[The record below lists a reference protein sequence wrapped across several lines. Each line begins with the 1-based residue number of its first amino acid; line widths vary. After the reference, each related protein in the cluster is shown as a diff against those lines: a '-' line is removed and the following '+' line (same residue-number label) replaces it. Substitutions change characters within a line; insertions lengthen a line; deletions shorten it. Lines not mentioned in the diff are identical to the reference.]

1 MRLERWYW
9 LAVFVIFSL
18 AAHALFGYSTKNIGW
33 EPARVPAPRGMEI
46 TLEPNAPEK
55 PVTPQPK
62 PAQIAK
68 VEPKKEVVK
77 KEPQPKPI
85 TVKEP
90 EPPKPAPVIVKRQ
103 PRARPVRIATNR
115 STRPIQIAS
124 NRDVQH
130 IRLNAPQDERALGA
144 IKPAAL
150 PDLKGNTAQ
159 EDAAKL
165 DSETPPPLGLPEI
178 PKNTP
183 RPITQPKTRS
193 AFVPNVGGGSFAPDK
208 TLTGKNGAAG
218 PEAPPE
224 DTLFTGGGAG
234 GQNLPKAPA
243 KIGGGGGNSIVSV
256 NNPLAREA
264 VPEDKPGLGPGTGG
278 GAGTGSGGGAGFKT
292 GRGIGTR
299 RDGRDA
305 LATLNSKPGQGIGAG
320 EGNNIGTRAPGGGK
334 GTGSEM
340 PGTGGEGT
348 GYGRGKGVDI
358 GSGNASGDPDGLAR
372 GIPFGDIKGIFNQ
385 GKPNGGGGGEG
396 RGGVFGQTTSL
407 RGGGN
412 APIHIIYLLDTSGS
426 MRDGGK
432 IFKAERALVKALL
445 ELRSTD
451 TFNIMNFDIRAHP
464 FSPTMLP
471 ATRANVSAALAFI
484 GSLSLKPY
492 TNVSDAI
499 DNALAEDTVTH
510 IFLLSDGEPNT
521 GIDDFLKLRAFTRQ
535 HNTRHVQ
542 INTLALG
549 LGERFKGMRLLKA
562 LADDNDGQYSYINLE
577 NDIPQAERQ

>member
-1 MRLERWYW
+1 MRFERWYW
-9 LAVFVIFSL
+9 LVVFVVLSL
-18 AAHALFGYSTKNIGW
+18 FAHALVGYSTKGLGADTGAI
-33 EPARVPAPRGMEI
+33 APPRPMEI
-46 TLEPNAPEK
+46 TLEPNLPEK
-55 PVTPQPK
+55 PVAPQPK
-62 PAQIAK
+62 PAQIVKADPK
-68 VEPKKEVVK
+68 EAPPKKQAT
-77 KEPQPKPI
+77 PRPI
-85 TVKEP
+85 VIKEP
-90 EPPKPAPVIVKRQ
+90 EPPKPAPVVVRMRR
-103 PRARPVRIATNR
+103 PSRPVTIATNR
-115 STRPIQIAS
+115 SNRPIQIAA

-130 IRLNAPQDERALGA
+130 IRLNAPQDEQALGT
-144 IKPAAL
+144 IKRAAL
-150 PDLKGNTAQ
+150 PERKGNTAQ

-165 DSETPPPLGLPEI
+165 DNETPAPLGLPEI
-178 PKNTP
+178 AKNTP
-183 RPITQPKTRS
+183 RPTVIPKTRN

-224 DTLFTGGGAG
+224 DTIFTGGGAG

-243 KIGGGGGNSIVSV
+243 KVGGGGGNSIVSV
-256 NNPLAREA
+256 ANPLAKEA
-264 VPEDKPGLGPGTGG
+264 VPEDKPGLGPGAGG

-299 RDGRDA
+299 RDGRDV

-320 EGNNIGTRAPGGGK
+320 EGSNVGTRAPGGGK

-358 GSGNASGDPDGLAR
+358 GSGSAQGDPDGLAR

-385 GKPNGGGGGEG
+385 GKPNGGGGGGG
-396 RGGVFGQTTSL
+396 RGGVFGQAPTL

-426 MRDGGK
+426 MRDGNK
-432 IFKAERALVKALL
+432 IFKAERALVKAVL
-445 ELRSTD
+445 ELHPTD

-464 FSPTMLP
+464 FWPTMMP
-471 ATRANVSAALAFI
+471 ATRDNKNQALALI
-484 GSLSLKPY
+484 GNLSLKPY

-499 DNALAEDTVTH
+499 DNALAEESVTH

-521 GIDDFLKLRAFTRQ
+521 GIDDFMKLRAFTRE

-549 LGERFKGMRLLKA
+549 LGERFKGMRLLRA
-562 LADDNDGQYSYINLE
+562 LAEDNDGQYSYINLE
-577 NDIPQAERQ
+577 NDIPQAER